1 MADTIDSYNHTNYLI
16 ASKALDYT
24 DLYVMLL
31 NNSAT
36 FTAANTTVTSVD
48 SAGTYEVYGNGW
60 TQRGIQLTTVAWSQV
75 ALDSG
80 TNNDTKLSADNVIV
94 NASGGAIGPAYKA
107 LIHAKT
113 LAKPLWFITF
123 GSAQT
128 AGSTTDFKITWA
140 ANGIHTLT
148 KTG

>member
-1 MADTIDSYNHTNYLI
+1 MADTIDSYSHTNFLI

-31 NNSAT
+31 NNSAV
-36 FTAANTTVTSVD
+36 FNAADTTVTAVD
-48 SAGTYEVYGNGW
+48 NAGAYEVYGNGW
-60 TQRGIQLTTVAWSQV
+60 TQRGVQLTSVAWSQV

-80 TNNDTKLSADNVIV
+80 VSNDTKLSAANVVV
-94 NASGGAIGPAYKA
+94 NATPGAIGPAYKA

-113 LAKPLWFITF
+113 LLKPLWFITF
-123 GSAQT
+123 NSAQT
-128 AGSTTDFKITWA
+128 AGATTDFKITWA